1 MFCRNCGNPM
11 NDNERVCS
19 RCGALRSDVQGAPR
33 TCRVCGNPLQSGAV
47 FCNKCGTGTAENTG
61 YAPNYGAQNAPT
73 AGGKSKMAAG
83 LLGIFLGGFGVHN
96 FYLGYTKKAV
106 LQLVI
111 SLISI
116 VLSFVLGFIGGL
128 LLSVIVGVLFIIPA
142 FLIALVPA
150 AVGAWALIESIMIL
164 CGKIN
169 VDGKG
174 NPLVD

>member
-33 TCRVCGNPLQSGAV
+33 TCRVCGNPIQDGAALCSRCGSGA
-47 FCNKCGTGTAENTG
+47 G
-61 YAPNYGAQNAPT
+61 APAGYGAQNVPAT
-73 AGGKSKMAAG
+73 GGKSKIVAG
-83 LLGIFLGGFGVHN
+83 LLGILLGTFGVHN

-106 LQLVI
+106 LQVALCWGGWI
-111 SLISI
+111 GAIIFYILGT
-116 VLSFVLGFIGGL
+116 VLSFTVVAL
-128 LLSVIVGVLFIIPA
+128 LLYIPA
-142 FLIALVPA
+142 LLLMFAPVAISI
-150 AVGAWALIESIMIL
+150 WTLIEGIMIL